1 MELGTTCE
9 GFTLHKDRSRETI
22 PTHGSLGAD
31 LHDLS
36 GFGAVVDDTDDRL
49 VMLGGG
55 QTKAQNR
62 ELESLGHSMGR
73 APATE
78 QPFCML
84 CLCRTFDGKNREE
97 WKWSVD
103 ENHKGLQLSCRLPVR
118 ASWSACLMNHNII
131 PFGGCHGEHCSNE
144 TTALQLRP
152 TCASAKEEIQEN
164 VRTMRHDTDELQ
176 RGWGPVTKKDVWDE
190 VRPVLG
196 VQQCDCIPKSPLQV
210 CVWSAAP
217 IRTTGRCERERIEC
231 QNSA

>member
-1 MELGTTCE
+1 M
-9 GFTLHKDRSRETI
+9 
-22 PTHGSLGAD
+22 
-31 LHDLS
+31 S